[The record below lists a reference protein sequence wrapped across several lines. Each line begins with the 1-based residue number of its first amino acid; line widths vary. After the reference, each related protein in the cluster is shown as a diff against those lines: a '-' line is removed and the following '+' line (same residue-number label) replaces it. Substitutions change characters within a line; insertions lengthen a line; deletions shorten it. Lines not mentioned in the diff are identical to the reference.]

1 MLVAISYYREYP
13 GSRAAGARQRTPDE
27 REFQDL
33 TDLYSYQHKTM
44 SRYFFKKLK
53 KKSPTYSRH

>member
-1 MLVAISYYREYP
+1 MLAPLSYYREYP
-13 GSRAAGARQRTPDE
+13 GSRAAAARQRTPDE

-44 SRYFFKKLK
+44 SRYCFKTL
-53 KKSPTYSRH
+53 